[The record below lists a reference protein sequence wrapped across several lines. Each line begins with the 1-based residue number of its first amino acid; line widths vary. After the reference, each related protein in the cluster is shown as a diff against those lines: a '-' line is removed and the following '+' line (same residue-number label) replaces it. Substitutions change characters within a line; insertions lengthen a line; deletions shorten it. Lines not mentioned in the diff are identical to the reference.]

1 MKRPENNDW
10 LDKALTKA
18 IGSEESKPNFE
29 KWKQDHHEAVEML
42 TSRMD
47 RVSSVTTSPHNIR
60 DIIMK
65 SRIVKLAA
73 AAAIIIAVMMSIHF
87 WEKSTPSAY
96 AFEQTI
102 EAMQNKRSFH
112 IQTYWGLLPK
122 DEFWAEFDENG
133 QVVRYRQ
140 EEKEEDR
147 QDYEGPIVTLWEDNI
162 RFKYYPKPDNIC
174 LITNTSNTEPE
185 LEEFDPETA
194 VRSAYEQVAEGK
206 ATIEIE
212 EPSTD
217 EGRITITVTRTDRFA
232 RQVLLIDSDTK
243 FVIRTDTY
251 YWDNEEGQEFSK
263 GIEVLEYNQ
272 PIDANMFSPDFPEDT
287 ITIDQVSQEVGM
299 AQGDMSDGEAA
310 SEIVREALKSWVAG
324 DYIKVGKLF
333 GGAPPEL
340 FTERYVNLQPVSI
353 ISIGRP
359 VPVQYIKP
367 LFKVKCEYDAEHDGE
382 IKTIKLTFDVLA
394 VDGQPRRWYVS
405 YQLKL

>member
-1 MKRPENNDW
+1 MRPAENIKK
-10 LDKALTKA
+10 LIDKLH
-18 IGSEESKPNFE
+18 
-29 KWKQDHHEAVEML
+29 D
-42 TSRMD
+42 
-47 RVSSVTTSPHNIR
+47 TTSSEMDQRVLKDALSALAESQKTTTPTR
-60 DIIMK
+60 RTIMK
-65 SRIVKLAA
+65 SPITKLAA
-73 AAAIIIAVMMSIHF
+73 AAVIIIAVMMSIHL
-87 WEKSTPSAY
+87 WDKSTPSAY

-102 EAMQNKRSFH
+102 EAMQGKRSFH

-133 QVVRYRQ
+133 KLLRYRQ
-140 EEKEEDR
+140 EE
-147 QDYEGPIVTLWEDNI
+147 EGKQGTEGSIVTLWEDNI

-174 LITNTSNTEPE
+174 LITNTRDTESV

-194 VRSAYEQVAEGK
+194 VQEVYKQVAEGK

-217 EGRITITVTRTDRFA
+217 EGQITITVIYTDRFA
-232 RQVLLIDSDTK
+232 RQVLLVDPDTK

-272 PIDANMFSPDFPEDT
+272 LIDANIFSLDFPEDT

-299 AQGDMSDGEAA
+299 AQGDMGDQEVA
-310 SEIVREALKSWVAG
+310 SKIVRESLRAWAVG
-324 DYIKVGKLF
+324 DYVKAGKLF

-340 FTERYVNLQPVSI
+340 FTERYVHLQPVSI

-359 VPVQYIKP
+359 VSVQYIKP

-394 VDGQPRRWYVS
+394 VDGQPGRWYVS